1 MDVSAK
7 IIASADVPKNPTP
20 PARTVFNEKSQIDHF
35 VARSRPLDLN
45 GIAWQRVT
53 DYPLSPATLRTLIYI
68 QDVESHTVVFPRTI
82 FSTRTVN
89 DESLGTF
96 LICWLYEESFH
107 GRALARFLAAAGH
120 PLPARSKGRV
130 TTTDRLEAVATTVL
144 SSVWRGF
151 PALHMTWGALHEL
164 TSITAY
170 RRLATL
176 SEHPVLTELLA
187 RIIRDESRH
196 FAFYYAQAKERLRR
210 PAVARLTRFLLER
223 CWSMVGSKVR
233 PPAEASFITH
243 YLFSGDAGRAAVH
256 KIDTTIQRL
265 PGFASTALLESWIDT
280 RVRSAY

>member
-7 IIASADVPKNPTP
+7 SINQSCVPARDSASA
-20 PARTVFNEKSQIDHF
+20 RIVFDEQSQIEHF
-35 VARSRPLDLN
+35 VARSRPLDLD
-45 GIAWQRVT
+45 GIAWQRVA
-53 DYPLSPATLRTLIYI
+53 DYPLSPATLRTLMYI

-96 LICWLYEESFH
+96 LTCWLYEESFH

-120 PLPARSKGRV
+120 PLPARSKGRL
-130 TTTDRLEAVATTVL
+130 TLMDRLEAVATTVL
-144 SSVWRGF
+144 SNVWRDF

-196 FAFYYAQAKERLRR
+196 FAFYYAQAKERLQR
-210 PAVARLTRFLLER
+210 PAAARLTRFLLEH

-233 PPAEASFITH
+233 PLAEASFITR
-243 YLFSGDAGRAAVH
+243 YLFSGEAGSCSSPQSRYNDAASS
-256 KIDTTIQRL
+256 RL
-265 PGFASTALLESWIDT
+265 CHGVFAGILD
-280 RVRSAY
+280 RY